1 LFAHG
6 VNTIVPLPPQKLC
19 GSLLEPQD
27 GNSLAPSLPRA
38 ASIPA
43 SNSMPQKIGTIIAL
57 SRLHYLV
64 MRRNFVLL
72 LLVPA
77 LAAPAFAD
85 SLKDALNHQYKKHVI
100 ALRSPFAPGTH
111 QKFDSSGKQL
121 EPPQDQWLLY
131 GGIFV
136 EKIDLSSKNM
146 RLEGPRIGFGQD
158 KKGKQLLI
166 AMEKRVQVDIEL
178 DQPLHSPDEAKALLE
193 RVFFPESET
202 MQHAKPELR
211 RADFNLASTAV
222 YHVGKDQARR
232 IEVKAPH
239 PTYTPEP
246 RFSDAARQARYQ
258 GTMMMDIVID
268 ERGNLAWMRVVR
280 ALGMGLDENAMEMVR
295 TWRFDPATRNGEPV
309 PVEMQIEVSF
319 NLY

>member
-1 LFAHG
+1 MEYSKG
-6 VNTIVPLPPQKLC
+6 P
-19 GSLLEPQD
+19 
-27 GNSLAPSLPRA
+27 
-38 ASIPA
+38 
-43 SNSMPQKIGTIIAL
+43 
-57 SRLHYLV
+57 LHYLI
-64 MRRNFVLL
+64 MRRNFILL

-85 SLKDALNHQYKKHVI
+85 GVKDTLNHQYKKHVL
-100 ALRSPFAPGTH
+100 ALRSPFASGTD
-111 QKFDSSGKQL
+111 QKFDSSGNPLSHPDGK
-121 EPPQDQWLLY
+121 WLLY

-136 EKIDLSSKNM
+136 EKIDLSSKNL

-166 AMEKRVQVDIEL
+166 AMEKRVRVDIEL

-202 MQHAKPELR
+202 MQHARPELR

-222 YHVGKDQARR
+222 YHIEKGK
-232 IEVKAPH
+232 VKAPKA
-239 PTYTPEP
+239 TYTPEP
-246 RFSDAARQARYQ
+246 GYSDAARQARYQ
-258 GTMMMDIVID
+258 GTMILDIIID
-268 ERGNLAWMRVVR
+268 ESGNIAQVRVVR
-280 ALGMGLDENAMEMVR
+280 ALGMGLDENAMEMIR
-295 TWRFDPATRNGEPV
+295 TWRFDPATRNGEPI

>member
-1 LFAHG
+1 MEYSKG
-6 VNTIVPLPPQKLC
+6 
-19 GSLLEPQD
+19 
-27 GNSLAPSLPRA
+27 
-38 ASIPA
+38 
-43 SNSMPQKIGTIIAL
+43 
-57 SRLHYLV
+57 RLHYLV
-64 MRRNFVLL
+64 MRRNFILL

-85 SLKDALNHQYKKHVI
+85 GVKDALNHQYKKHVL
-100 ALRSPFAPGTH
+100 ALRSPFASGTD

-121 EPPQDQWLLY
+121 EPPQGPWLLY

-136 EKIDLSSKNM
+136 EKIDLSSKNL
-146 RLEGPRIGFGQD
+146 RLEGSRIGFGKD

-166 AMEKRVQVDIEL
+166 AMEKHVRVDIQL
-178 DQPLHSPDEAKALLE
+178 DQPLHSVDEAHALLD

-211 RADFNLASTAV
+211 RADFNLAAELI
-222 YHVGKDQARR
+222 YHAGKDD
-232 IEVKAPH
+232 VKYPK

-246 RFSDAARQARYQ
+246 SYSDAARQARYQ
-258 GTMMMDIVID
+258 GTAVLLIILDQS
-268 ERGNLAWMRVVR
+268 GNVALVRVVR
-280 ALGMGLDENAMEMVR
+280 VLGMGLDENAMERVR

-309 PVEMQIEVSF
+309 PVEMNIEVSF